1 LISWRGGTNKL
12 SKRTTRDEKR
22 ERADR
27 TMLAS
32 KQGKIAIGTEQ
43 EERGGDFSL
52 EADNGECRNVGA
64 K

>member
-1 LISWRGGTNKL
+1 
-12 SKRTTRDEKR
+12 
-22 ERADR
+22 
-27 TMLAS
+27 MLAS